1 MYHHADFWRSDHS
14 RFWFHNS
21 PPFKTISS
29 IALFD
34 TGKLTIYVYLDNL
47 ILIPHFFLYSAHH
60 RGIMRSC
67 YHQECDSVSN
77 PKLKMKQGIEF
88 LSLTAQALVLLV
100 ANMSGGGFM
109 NLSSSKFVFCVSY
122 EIRNPRKRIRFSKLK
137 KGKFFTL

>member
-109 NLSSSKFVFCVSY
+109 NLSSLKVF
-122 EIRNPRKRIRFSKLK
+122 
-137 KGKFFTL
+137 

>member
-1 MYHHADFWRSDHS
+1 MQTFGDLTIADFG
-14 RFWFHNS
+14 FIILLLLK
-21 PPFKTISS
+21 P
-29 IALFD
+29 LVQ
-34 TGKLTIYVYLDNL
+34 LLYL
-47 ILIPHFFLYSAHH
+47 ILVSLLFTYVHISKYGSRYIGYFKSYSSLFFLYLAHH

-122 EIRNPRKRIRFSKLK
+122 EIRNREREFALVN
-137 KGKFFTL
+137 